1 MTEQSKHAFALSGER
16 AGEAQLDA
24 VLRRLGVACGEG
36 RLTLEEFSA
45 RAQDAYVART
55 AAALLRTLDGLP
67 GRIPGASLVTR
78 DLQQR
83 TAWHLALIG
92 GVRRSGRWIM
102 DHRLISVTLIGTVS
116 LDLRKALLSGPEATV
131 TALAV
136 AGGVNACVPSGVRV
150 DVRGLSLFG
159 QRSLDVETPA
169 PGAPVI
175 RIQAYAVAGGVR
187 VSSPRG
193 WQ

>member
-1 MTEQSKHAFALSGER
+1 MTDQSKRAVAGSGER
-16 AGEAQLDA
+16 VGEAQLEA

-45 RAQDAYVART
+45 RVQEAYVART
-55 AAALLRTLDGLP
+55 AASLLHTLDGLP

-78 DLQQR
+78 DSQEH
-83 TAWHLALIG
+83 TAWHVALIG

-102 DHRLISVTLIGTVS
+102 DHKLISLTLLGNVN
-116 LDLRKALLSGPEATV
+116 LDLRKALLSGPETTV
-131 TALAV
+131 MALAL

-150 DVRGLSLFG
+150 DVGGLSLFG
-159 QRSLDVETPA
+159 QRSLDLETPA
-169 PGAPVI
+169 AGAPVI
-175 RIQAYAVAGGVR
+175 RIQAYAVAGGVH
-187 VSSPRG
+187 VTSPRG

>member
-1 MTEQSKHAFALSGER
+1 MTDQSTRAVASSGER
-16 AGEAQLDA
+16 AGEAQLEA

-78 DLQQR
+78 DPQEG
-83 TAWHLALIG
+83 TAWHVALIG

-102 DHRLISVTLIGTVS
+102 EHRLISLTLIGSVN
-116 LDLRKALLSGPEATV
+116 LDLRKALLSGPEASV
-131 TALAV
+131 MALAV
-136 AGGVNACVPSGVRV
+136 VGGVNACVPSGVRV
-150 DVRGLSLFG
+150 DVGGLSLFG
-159 QRSLDVETPA
+159 QRSVDVEAPA

-187 VSSPRG
+187 VTSPRG
-193 WQ
+193 WH